1 LAGGELDAV
10 LHHMTDVRLAQR
22 VFDDF
27 FDDAGRAGIY
37 QAVIWHRGS
46 TAVPTGCPAGG
57 AQRVSDLPA

>member
-1 LAGGELDAV
+1 
-10 LHHMTDVRLAQR
+10 MTHVRLAQR

-46 TAVPTGCPAGG
+46 TAVPTGCPGWRRTT
-57 AQRVSDLPA
+57 RVGT